1 MIPSNGDSA
10 LEREATT
17 AIDHATMNTPQ
28 KQLPITRFMQQR
40 QLDIVVVSSDNEAG
54 NNAGFPRT
62 APATPM
68 NGRRR
73 RIIESDDE
81 GLDLTTAPAPNGS
94 ATPAREATASAA
106 PINSDNEDTDG
117 NFAVILR
124 EPDVGQLPPS
134 ARHKTPPRQVEHR
147 RPTRSQNKRR
157 RPAVRASVPVAES
170 VVYCRRHTL
179 LTA

>member
-1 MIPSNGDSA
+1 
-10 LEREATT
+10 
-17 AIDHATMNTPQ
+17 MNTPQ
-28 KQLPITRFMQQR
+28 KQQPITRFMQQR
-40 QLDIVVVSSDNEAG
+40 QLDIIVVSSDNEAG

-62 APATPM
+62 APVTPM

-73 RIIESDDE
+73 RVIESDDE
-81 GLDLTTAPAPNGS
+81 GLDLTAAPAPNGS
-94 ATPAREATASAA
+94 ATPARGATASAA
-106 PINSDNEDTDG
+106 PIDSDNEDTDG

-157 RPAVRASVPVAES
+157 RSAVHVSEPVAES